1 MLAMVVPCFLVS
13 GLRWYRVEI
22 GFALVCVGIKFVL
35 CCCVGSGCAMFC
47 GAVGFFFF
55 FFFYCRLVVVVV
67 VAVVVV
73 GVVDVFLVVEYII
86 LL

>member
-22 GFALVCVGIKFVL
+22 GFAPMCVGIGFVL
-35 CCCVGSGCAMFC
+35 CCCVGGGCVVFC

-55 FFFYCRLVVVVV
+55 FLMWTGGGGGGC
-67 VAVVVV
+67 
-73 GVVDVFLVVEYII
+73 GCDCG
-86 LL
+86 

>member
-1 MLAMVVPCFLVS
+1 MVVPCFLVS

-35 CCCVGSGCAMFC
+35 CRCVGSGCAVFC

-55 FFFYCRLVVVVV
+55 FCGLVVVVMV
-67 VAVVVV
+67 VAVVVAV
-73 GVVDVFLVVEYII
+73 AVIVMVE
-86 LL
+86 

>member
-1 MLAMVVPCFLVS
+1 MVVPCFLVS
-13 GLRWYRVEI
+13 GLHWYRVEI

-35 CCCVGSGCAMFC
+35 CCCVGSGCAVFC
-47 GAVGFFFF
+47 GAVVFFFFSF